1 MTGQPVHIHLKP
13 DALPCARHT
22 LIPVQYSS
30 KEQIKASLGQDVAR
44 GIIAPVPTG
53 TPGIV
58 QCSSQQRN
66 TLHLAE
72 PLTYNT

>member
-13 DALPCARHT
+13 DALPYARHT

-53 TPGIV
+53 TPGIF

>member
-13 DALPCARHT
+13 DALPYAGHT

-30 KEQIKASLGQDVAR
+30 KEQIKASLDQDVAR

-53 TPGIV
+53 TPGVV
-58 QCSSQQRN
+58 QWSSQQGN